1 MENTGRNAIIVGIFV
16 IISVTIFTVM
26 LAILAKW
33 QMGKEGFT
41 IDVKFRFLNNLTE
54 GAPVRISGGIP
65 VGYVDSIYQKDLQ
78 TYVRLYLDNELKNKI
93 PKRPETQFSIY
104 TTGMMGQKYININI
118 PVIEKGDEMIAPGD
132 VIVGINPPSVDE
144 MMMAFSNWFDGKNG
158 GQVLAEIMKETQ
170 VFISN
175 LNGIIGENRKD
186 IRLTIKT
193 ARESFEELS
202 GQLNSLMTRLNVV
215 SENFSDISRQNKKD
229 IQFLITNLSVISRDL
244 SIITQRINTGRGSVG
259 KFVNDDAIYT
269 NVNETVVHAKELF
282 QLLKKK
288 PYLIMYKEE

>member
-1 MENTGRNAIIVGIFV
+1 MEHTGRNAVIVGIFV
-16 IISVTIFTVM
+16 VISTAIFIIM
-26 LAILAKW
+26 LAVLAKW
-33 QMGKEGFT
+33 QMGQDGFK
-41 IDVKFRFLNNLTE
+41 IDVHFKFLNNLTE

-65 VGYVDSIYQKDLQ
+65 VGYVEKIYQKDLK
-78 TYVRLYLDNELKNKI
+78 TYVTLYLNEDLRNKI
-93 PKRPETQFSIY
+93 PNRPETQFSIY

-118 PVIEKGDEMIAPGD
+118 PIVESGDPMIQPGETIE
-132 VIVGINPPSVDE
+132 GINPPSVDE
-144 MMMAFSNWFDGKNG
+144 MMMAFSSWFDGKNG

-170 VFISN
+170 MFISN
-175 LNGIIGENRKD
+175 LNAIIGENRSD

-202 GQLNSLMTRLNVV
+202 GQLNSLMTRLNIV

-229 IQFLITNLSVISRDL
+229 IQFLITNLSMISRDL